1 MPDAGRRRIAAAVC
15 CLLLAAPLLIR
26 APETRA
32 ASVDE
37 IYVAGS
43 TDNYPLE
50 YYDRQAGE
58 FRGFFPALLEEISE
72 DTGMEFRYV
81 EPSSKEELAGGS
93 RV

>member
-43 TDNYPLE
+43 TDN
-50 YYDRQAGE
+50 
-58 FRGFFPALLEEISE
+58 
-72 DTGMEFRYV
+72 
-81 EPSSKEELAGGS
+81 
-93 RV
+93 